1 MELTLELIKTCKL
14 TALSCRKCVSFL
26 SSEEPL
32 HKAYLRS
39 FKQCEDLCFAFLQ
52 AAADNSVYLEKIAF
66 LCIGLCEECADI
78 GNEKNNIIFTSTAEN
93 CRRLSNL
100 LFDFIPAENKR
111 MVM

>member
-1 MELTLELIKTCKL
+1 MKLSLELIKACKL
-14 TALSCRKCVSFL
+14 TALSCRKCVSFI

-32 HKAYLRS
+32 QKVYLRS

-52 AAADNSVYLEKIAF
+52 AAANDSVYMEKIAF
-66 LCIGLCEECADI
+66 LCIGLCEECAEI
-78 GNEKNNIIFTSTAEN
+78 GDEEKNIIFTNTAEN